1 MRILL
6 ISQYAGS
13 IEMGMEYR
21 PFCLAR
27 EWLRTGD
34 RTLIVAGSYSHL
46 RRTNPAGVR
55 GGFLREEG
63 ILFRML
69 PTPDYCGNGFGR
81 VQNVGRFLWE
91 LSRRCG
97 VLARDFSPDAVIC
110 ASTHPFDFTAGKR
123 IAQQSGAAL
132 VFELHDIWPLSL
144 IELHGFSERHPL
156 MRLIDRAESR
166 AFEQSDGVVSLLP
179 GLPRYLEERGIVPKR
194 LICIPNGA
202 TCPSGRRSA
211 DGETLHRFK
220 ALKKEYGSLV
230 VYAGGFARAN
240 AVGRLAE
247 LACQLPRTAFA
258 AIGEGVEKAA
268 VAAAA
273 PENLPLFDPVKPEAL
288 VPLLQEADLLW
299 IATENLPLYRY
310 GVSMNKLFDYMGAG
324 RPVVFETPCL
334 ENPISICG
342 CGITV
347 PPSDKIETRRAVE
360 TLLRLSPAERGVIG
374 ERGRRAVAGRYGY
387 PALAKRYR
395 GFLEE
400 LVDAKREG

>member
-132 VFELHDIWPLSL
+132 VFELHDIW
-144 IELHGFSERHPL
+144 EHP
-156 MRLIDRAESR
+156 
-166 AFEQSDGVVSLLP
+166 QQ
-179 GLPRYLEERGIVPKR
+179 
-194 LICIPNGA
+194 
-202 TCPSGRRSA
+202 
-211 DGETLHRFK
+211 GETHRF
-220 ALKKEYGSLV
+220 
-230 VYAGGFARAN
+230 
-240 AVGRLAE
+240 
-247 LACQLPRTAFA
+247 
-258 AIGEGVEKAA
+258 
-268 VAAAA
+268 
-273 PENLPLFDPVKPEAL
+273 
-288 VPLLQEADLLW
+288 PLLQ
-299 IATENLPLYRY
+299 
-310 GVSMNKLFDYMGAG
+310 
-324 RPVVFETPCL
+324 
-334 ENPISICG
+334 
-342 CGITV
+342 
-347 PPSDKIETRRAVE
+347 
-360 TLLRLSPAERGVIG
+360 
-374 ERGRRAVAGRYGY
+374 
-387 PALAKRYR
+387 
-395 GFLEE
+395 
-400 LVDAKREG
+400 